1 MYLKHLFNLVLF
13 SHESNSGKQVK
24 NTWHSNVLLGIF
36 NTCINNNS
44 DSNSD
49 KDNHSDIDSDS
60 DKYANNN
67 IRKMEIAY
75 CVMSMGQKKN
85 KNNLSP
91 P

>member
-24 NTWHSNVLLGIF
+24 ILGIVVLLGIF

-49 KDNHSDIDSDS
+49 KDNHRDIDSDS

-67 IRKMEIAY
+67 IRKM
-75 CVMSMGQKKN
+75 
-85 KNNLSP
+85 
-91 P
+91 